1 MTDVTGSGSDVPPMQ
16 VLWPLPASGSRIEPD
31 EPVQQLAEL
40 YAYPDSGCWVRAN
53 MVATLDGAAAG
64 QDGRTGSINAVGS
77 SADRVVFHLL
87 RGLADVILV
96 GAGTVRAEH
105 YRPPKP
111 YPALAGQRE
120 LLEQSPAPVLAV
132 VTRSG
137 DVPDELVPGGDD
149 APDGR
154 VLVVTAESAGSAV
167 LNRLHDRFG
176 ATNVLVAGAERV
188 DLTVAVD
195 ALSDMGLDRMLCEG
209 GPSVL
214 GELVAGGE
222 LDELCLTWSPVVTS
236 GFEPRI
242 LSGLPV
248 NERFDLRH
256 LLHSDGTLIGRW
268 VRS

>member
-1 MTDVTGSGSDVPPMQ
+1 VTGTTGSSTDVQAMQ
-16 VLWPLPASGSRIEPD
+16 VLWPQGASGTAIEAG
-31 EPVQQLAEL
+31 EQVQRLAEL

-64 QDGRTGSINAVGS
+64 QDGRTGSINS
-77 SADRVVFHLL
+77 KADHVVFHLL

-105 YRPPKP
+105 YGLPKP
-111 YPALAGQRE
+111 YPALAEHRRSLDQ
-120 LLEQSPAPVLAV
+120 APTPLLAV

-137 DVPDELVPGGDD
+137 DVPDRLEPAGDSGD
-149 APDGR
+149 RHG
-154 VLVVTAESAGSAV
+154 VLVITAESAGSEV

-176 ATNVLVAGAERV
+176 AKNVLVAGAERV

-195 ALSDMGLDRMLCEG
+195 AMADMGLERVLCEG

-242 LSGLPV
+242 LRGLPA
-248 NERFDLRH
+248 EQRFELGH

-268 VRS
+268 VRH

>member
-1 MTDVTGSGSDVPPMQ
+1 MSGTTGSGVDAPSMQ
-16 VLWPLPASGSRIEPD
+16 VLWPQGGASGSVVEPGD
-31 EPVQQLAEL
+31 HVRRLAGL

-64 QDGRTGSINAVGS
+64 QDGRTGSINS
-77 SADRVVFHLL
+77 PADHAVFHLL

-105 YRPPKP
+105 YRLPKP
-111 YPALAGQRE
+111 YPALAEQRRS
-120 LLEQSPAPVLAV
+120 LEQAPTPLLAV

-137 DVPDELVPGGDD
+137 DVPDEL
-149 APDGR
+149 APSTDGSEDR
-154 VLVVTAESAGSAV
+154 HGVLVITAESAGSEV

-176 ATNVLVAGAERV
+176 PKNVLVAGAERV

-195 ALSDMGLDRMLCEG
+195 ALADMGLERVLCEG

-222 LDELCLTWSPVVTS
+222 LDELCLTWSPIVTG

-242 LSGLPV
+242 LRGLPA
-248 NERFDLRH
+248 EQRFDLAH

-268 VRS
+268 VRR

>member
-1 MTDVTGSGSDVPPMQ
+1 MQ
-16 VLWPLPASGSRIEPD
+16 VLWPQTGSGGVIEPG
-31 EPVQQLAEL
+31 EHVRRLAEF

-77 SADRVVFHLL
+77 KADHIVFHLL

-105 YRPPKP
+105 YGPPKP
-111 YPALAGQRE
+111 YPALAEQRRF
-120 LLEQSPAPVLAV
+120 LDQSPTPLLAV

-137 DVPDELVPGGDD
+137 DVPDTLLPTEDD
-149 APDGR
+149 ATDGR
-154 VLVVTAESAGSAV
+154 VLVITAESAGGEV

-176 ATNVLVAGAERV
+176 AKNVLVAGAERV

-195 ALSDMGLDRMLCEG
+195 ALSDMGLDRILAEG

-242 LSGLPV
+242 LRGLPV
-248 NERFDLRH
+248 EERFDLGH
-256 LLHSDGTLIGRW
+256 LLHSDGTLMGRW
-268 VRS
+268 LRR